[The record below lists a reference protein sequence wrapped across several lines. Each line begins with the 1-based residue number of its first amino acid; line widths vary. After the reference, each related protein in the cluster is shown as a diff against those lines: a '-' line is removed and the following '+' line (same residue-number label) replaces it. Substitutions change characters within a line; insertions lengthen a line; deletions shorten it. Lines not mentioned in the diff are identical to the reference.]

1 MAKCQFVKAG
11 CHSQCGKGVAKGSD
25 IYCKKH
31 KNAVTKMRNEATRQA
46 KIKADP
52 EVEKV
57 FKSRRLDNQRKR
69 NQTNPEKF
77 RKRLAFPYYRSLDKK
92 VLPAKAKEKKSK
104 KASEHGMML
113 RSGGEVAGDQSLPD
127 QKRKIRRR
135 LERGET
141 DGQVAGGDTIRRI
154 EEPNLTDSDES
165 DDEDGEADSTA
176 ESEGEDGDEDKGYTL
191 EEAAGLAS
199 PEQSTP
205 KETDEV
211 EEEDDK
217 TGHEVTVE
225 EASGP
230 DQHPNP
236 IGIRFLELYSSPASP
251 SRLEDMTTLVQEAN
265 QSASGVTAEQVGVVY
280 YQAVERHADE
290 TNSIWESPDRTAS
303 IFSALESEGILET
316 VQVFT
321 EERRASEEDV
331 RRVHKPKALKQ
342 IDEYHQKFISLK
354 DQKKKRLAFNK
365 RLYKSKNIMVN
376 EYTADAALLG
386 AGALLTGVDKMVEN
400 GAVVFSDDRPP
411 GCIRKVLPTNVMC
424 NCWVLTPV
432 SPTIKV

>member
-1 MAKCQFVKAG
+1 M
-11 CHSQCGKGVAKGSD
+11 
-25 IYCKKH
+25 
-31 KNAVTKMRNEATRQA
+31 
-46 KIKADP
+46 
-52 EVEKV
+52 
-57 FKSRRLDNQRKR
+57 
-69 NQTNPEKF
+69 
-77 RKRLAFPYYRSLDKK
+77 
-92 VLPAKAKEKKSK
+92 
-104 KASEHGMML
+104 
-113 RSGGEVAGDQSLPD
+113 
-127 QKRKIRRR
+127 
-135 LERGET
+135 
-141 DGQVAGGDTIRRI
+141 
-154 EEPNLTDSDES
+154 
-165 DDEDGEADSTA
+165 
-176 ESEGEDGDEDKGYTL
+176 
-191 EEAAGLAS
+191 
-199 PEQSTP
+199 
-205 KETDEV
+205 

-230 DQHPNP
+230 DQHPNSF
-236 IGIRFLELYSSPASP
+236 GIRFLKLYSSPASP
-251 SRLEDMTTLVQEAN
+251 SRLENMTALVQEAN

-303 IFSALESEGILET
+303 IFSALESEGILES
-316 VQVFT
+316 VEVFT
-321 EERRASEEDV
+321 EERRATEEDV
-331 RRVHKPKALKQ
+331 RRVHKPKVLKQ

-376 EYTADAALLG
+376 EFTRDAALLG
-386 AGALLTGVDKMVEN
+386 AGSLLTSVDKMVEN